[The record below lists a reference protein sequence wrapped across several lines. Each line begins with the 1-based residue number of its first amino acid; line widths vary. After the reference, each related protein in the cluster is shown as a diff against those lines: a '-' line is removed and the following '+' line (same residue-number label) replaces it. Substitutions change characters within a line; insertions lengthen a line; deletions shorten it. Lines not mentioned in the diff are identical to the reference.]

1 MVAKKPMME
10 MTTRSSTKVKAGD
23 ERQALILTF
32 APAGAR
38 WAKVLDFVLTDN
50 MLIFYKT
57 RIF

>member
-1 MVAKKPMME
+1 
-10 MTTRSSTKVKAGD
+10 
-23 ERQALILTF
+23 LTF